1 MSIALDT
8 NVLQRTRRLDAMQMT
23 VLSAVA
29 RETGLRI
36 WLPEIVLEEAVSLRS
51 REATTAVTELQV
63 ARHRLADLGASV
75 SVEAPDAAQIASD
88 WRRGLETRFSVE
100 PLSKD
105 AARESLLREVRR
117 VPPTRDGKGA
127 RDAAVWLTVKSMH
140 LKSDGPTYFVSENVK
155 DFGNPED
162 SDELHPG
169 LAAEV
174 VDTRRPLLFA
184 RSLTAL
190 LERLAER
197 VDMAQART

>member
-1 MSIALDT
+1 MSIVLDT
-8 NVLQRTRRLDAMQMT
+8 NVLQRARRLDAMQMT

-29 RETGLRI
+29 RETGLPI
-36 WLPEIVLEEAVSLRS
+36 WVPEIVLEEAVGLRS
-51 REATTAVTELQV
+51 REAIGAVTELQ
-63 ARHRLADLGASV
+63 AFRDRLADLGADV
-75 SVEAPDAAQIASD
+75 LLEAPDPAQIAFD
-88 WRRGLETRFSVE
+88 WRQNLETRFSVE
-100 PLSKD
+100 PLSE
-105 AARESLLREVRR
+105 AAAKESLLREVRR
-117 VPPTRDGKGA
+117 IPPTRDGKGA
-127 RDAAVWLTVKSMH
+127 RDAAVWLTVKSIH

-197 VDMAQART
+197 VDMA